1 MIIRRSVCSLRLGG
15 PGGCPATS
23 REGGGAWSRG
33 PDRHSFRLTPASR
46 CTRNRTA
53 PPTIELLVRS
63 PPSRL
68 PPVLTASSPTATS
81 AVPASRA
88 RRVRRTATPGARIGA
103 ESITTRLKAPLRS
116 RTSAHQPARAGSFG
130 RIIHNPSSAPR
141 CAQSRGASVRAAS
154 MYATHPARASV
165 SSTIRRSSVA
175 VPLPCAPTIS
185 VNRPRG
191 TPPPGN
197 ASSSASTPVG
207 RVRVSEPATE
217 QGEEER
223 GRRSRRDCGSIWVAN
238 RSCFLPTA
246 ETAFVRSGELTY
258 PE

>member
-1 MIIRRSVCSLRLGG
+1 MSIRRSVCSLRLGG

-23 REGGGAWSRG
+23 REGGGTWSRG
-33 PDRHSFRLTPASR
+33 PDRHSFRLTVASR

-63 PPSRL
+63 PPPSRPLL
-68 PPVLTASSPTATS
+68 PRLTASSPTATS

-88 RRVRRTATPGARIGA
+88 RRVRRTATPRARIGA

-207 RVRVSEPATE
+207 RVKASEPATE
-217 QGEEER
+217 QGEEGR
-223 GRRSRRDCGSIWVAN
+223 GRRSRSDCGSI
-238 RSCFLPTA
+238 
-246 ETAFVRSGELTY
+246 
-258 PE
+258 